1 MKYCFILILTLQS
14 IFVFGQSKKQRLAP
28 PPPSLSDTIN
38 EVSKKTDFIQYD
50 VKKRRGFYPFNKA
63 SYVKLVSFDKQLK
76 EDIRLKTLHTD
87 ATQTA
92 EYIKVYGLPMQSDT
106 IDFSKILQST
116 ILNKIEIDSLSDIL
130 YNTCSRWTLTET
142 TKAGCYFPHNAI
154 IFFNSKNQPFEYIE
168 FCFDCNQLK
177 YSSKKIKK
185 IVDCDI
191 AFSELEE
198 YFKAYGLK
206 TRKNEFEMK

>member
-1 MKYCFILILTLQS
+1 MKYWFILILTLQS

-92 EYIKVYGLPMQSDT
+92 EYIEVYGLPMQSDT
-106 IDFSKILQST
+106 IDFSKILQSI
-116 ILNKIEIDSLSDIL
+116 ILTKIEIDSLSDIL
-130 YNTCSRWTLTET
+130 YNTCSRWTLSLT
-142 TKAGCYFPHNAI
+142 TKAGCFYPHNAI
-154 IFFNSKNQPFEYIE
+154 IFFNEKKQPFEYLE
-168 FCFDCNQLK
+168 LCFDCKQLQ

-185 IVDCDI
+185 IEDFNN
-191 AFSELEE
+191 AFFELET
-198 YFKAYGLK
+198 YFKSFGLK
-206 TRKNEFEMK
+206 TSKEEFENK